1 MSPEGSWPQF
11 GHRRLRAHSDASVFG
26 GLALRYTRWMESAH
40 FSSNGRNFDVGIAT
54 RAALERWKKTKSA
67 DGCGEGER
75 RASNGSIMRLAP
87 ATILWYV
94 MAHARRESMRFD
106 AVRTRCWPPLRCK
119 NRSCADASQTRP
131 ALQAHKRVR

>member
-1 MSPEGSWPQF
+1 
-11 GHRRLRAHSDASVFG
+11 
-26 GLALRYTRWMESAH
+26 MESAH

-106 AVRTRCWPPLRCK
+106 AVRRRCRPPLRCK

>member
-1 MSPEGSWPQF
+1 M
-11 GHRRLRAHSDASVFG
+11 RVFG

-94 MAHARRESMRFD
+94 
-106 AVRTRCWPPLRCK
+106 TLT
-119 NRSCADASQTRP
+119 QG
-131 ALQAHKRVR
+131 